1 MKRPRVFYGWWV
13 LGVTGIMMFFS
24 MGPSAPTITVLIKPM
39 SEEFRSSHAQL
50 LGALTV
56 AGLLG
61 AVMSPVV
68 GRMVDRYGTRVVIAS
83 ILAVF
88 GLELVLMSRMNSLW
102 QFYLLYGTGLAV
114 SFSGLMGTAAP
125 AVISNWFLRKRGIAI
140 ALLSASMASSGFA
153 FPLATQALVDL
164 QDWRLV
170 WLVMGVVLLV
180 LPLPLIVLVVRH
192 QPEDM
197 GLLPDGARA
206 LQPGRTL
213 PTERDKYRAV
223 EGSPEAGWT
232 LREAMGTRTFWLLV
246 LGFFLASFPS
256 FSIIVVMHPYYTD
269 LGTSSATAARLVAFY
284 SLWSFIGA
292 FIWGGLAQR
301 FRTSALLV
309 PYALTYGTSI
319 VLLVVV
325 GGSALPL
332 MYLVVVPL
340 GVSIMGYIQLA
351 NQVWAEY
358 YGRKE
363 LGSILGAAGLAR
375 VVPNAIG
382 PLTAGLFHDFLGEYG
397 PAFLLF
403 SGMCFLAAL
412 CFYFARPPQ
421 GQQV

>member
-13 LGVTGIMMFFS
+13 LGVTGLMTFLS
-24 MGPSAPTITVLIKPM
+24 MGPSAPTITVLIKPIA
-39 SEEFRSSHAQL
+39 EEFNSSHAQL
-50 LGALTV
+50 LGAFTV

-61 AVMSPVV
+61 ALISPAV
-68 GRMVDRYGTRVVIAS
+68 GRMVDRYGARVVMSS
-83 ILAVF
+83 ILALL
-88 GLELVLMSRMNSLW
+88 GLELVLMSRMDSLW

-114 SFSGLMGTAAP
+114 SFAGLMGTAAP
-125 AVISNWFLRKRGIAI
+125 AVISNWFLRKRGTAI
-140 ALLSASMASSGFA
+140 ALLSASMACSGFA
-153 FPLATQALVDL
+153 FPLAAQALVDL
-164 QDWRLV
+164 RDWRLV
-170 WLVMGVVLLV
+170 WLVMGVVLLAV
-180 LPLPLIVLVVRH
+180 ALPLTVLVVRH
-192 QPEDM
+192 KPEDM

-206 LQPGRTL
+206 ASPGRMR
-213 PTERDKYRAV
+213 PVVRDKYTAI

-232 LREAMGTRTFWLLV
+232 LRQAMGTRTFWLLI

-269 LGTSSATAARLVAFY
+269 LGMSAGTAARLVAFY
-284 SLWSFIGA
+284 SVWAFVGA
-292 FIWGGLAQR
+292 FIWGGLAQA
-301 FRTSALLV
+301 FRTSALLA
-309 PYALTYGTSI
+309 PYALSYGASI

-363 LGSILGAAGLAR
+363 LGSILGAAALAR

-382 PLTAGLFHDFLGEYG
+382 PLMAGLFHDHLGGYG

-403 SGMCFLAAL
+403 SGMCLASGL
-412 CFYFARPPQ
+412 CFYFAKPPQ
-421 GQQV
+421 GQQR